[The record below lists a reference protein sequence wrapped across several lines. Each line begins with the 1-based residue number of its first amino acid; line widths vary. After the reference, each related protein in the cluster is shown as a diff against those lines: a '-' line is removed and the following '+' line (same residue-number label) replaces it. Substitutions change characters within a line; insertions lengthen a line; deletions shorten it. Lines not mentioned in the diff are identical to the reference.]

1 MIAKRRRAEALAYL
15 FLLALIVASYIEIKV
30 RQELAVRQ
38 RPFLV
43 PGNRWTQRPTMTM
56 ISDVLSSVCILQIPS
71 ERGLRRFLPDDT
83 DPRVYELLDLMGF
96 DHRVYT
102 RPTSAGLK

>member
-1 MIAKRRRAEALAYL
+1 
-15 FLLALIVASYIEIKV
+15 
-30 RQELAVRQ
+30 
-38 RPFLV
+38 
-43 PGNRWTQRPTMTM
+43 MTM
-56 ISDVLSSVCILQIPS
+56 IFDVLSSVCILQIPS

-102 RPTSAGLK
+102 RPPSAGLK